1 MSDKTKAALQSCQ
14 CHYQMF
20 KQGQNTR
27 VSAGGQSLSR
37 MHICTQGIISVSF
50 SKALKSAS
58 EQNQRVKKNI
68 TSKEQRPLFDAI
80 FLNNF
85 NAFHQPFLNYKIC
98 AIYGKRPN
106 TFITIFG
113 KVNTKGNRITLISIS
128 IVYHFK
134 WKEIIFNNFNC
145 LIAGNLSHCNF
156 YSVVDFF
163 DSLRWRRLISPLIEA
178 TTKPAVLS
186 PSSFTFSSSPINS
199 NGTLE
204 TICCDL
210 LFLEPVAMS
219 AFPFDWWHSVYAKK
233 NHNQGL
239 KVAFTLFYGKC
250 MPPVKVRHKWQRPGV
265 LGTTTEASNHNV
277 IGANTMACIQHT
289 QTRPKYQ
296 YRFLAL
302 NRHDKKAKPCRLSV
316 EAATEREARSILAPH
331 FILSLAA
338 RLPVQEVRHV

>member
-1 MSDKTKAALQSCQ
+1 M
-14 CHYQMF
+14 
-20 KQGQNTR
+20 
-27 VSAGGQSLSR
+27 
-37 MHICTQGIISVSF
+37 
-50 SKALKSAS
+50 
-58 EQNQRVKKNI
+58 
-68 TSKEQRPLFDAI
+68 
-80 FLNNF
+80 
-85 NAFHQPFLNYKIC
+85 
-98 AIYGKRPN
+98 
-106 TFITIFG
+106 
-113 KVNTKGNRITLISIS
+113 
-128 IVYHFK
+128 
-134 WKEIIFNNFNC
+134 
-145 LIAGNLSHCNF
+145 
-156 YSVVDFF
+156 
-163 DSLRWRRLISPLIEA
+163 RWRRLISPLIEA